1 MSKVAIWVTTI
12 LLLIYFVF
20 TSGLYYWASG
30 SNNTGRFIVPFSWS
44 LSAKEKG
51 FTPIATQSDMDCI
64 EWLLTDSEINIPII
78 CDSNGA
84 FLLSGWSPNF
94 YAYMGNSDGR
104 GVIQYIFNIHDDSPY
119 YIFLTDWNV
128 RNNKYTECSS
138 VGLRRHYP
146 YSIESIPNSK
156 NMVITFNHLIN
167 VFPPYQIIPQQY
179 FVREVYHS
187 GGAYIYLKE
196 ASQW

>member
-1 MSKVAIWVTTI
+1 MNKVAIWITTI

-30 SNNTGRFIVPFSWS
+30 SDETGSFIVPFSWS
-44 LSAKEKG
+44 LSAREKG
-51 FTPIATQSDMDCI
+51 FTPIATQGDMDCI
-64 EWLLTDSEINIPII
+64 RWLLTDSSMNIPIA

-84 FLLSGWSPNF
+84 FLLSGWSRNF
-94 YAYMGNSDGR
+94 YDYIGNGANR
-104 GVIQYIFNIHDDSPY
+104 GVIQDIFKIDDSSRC

-128 RNNKYTECSS
+128 RNSKYTECSS

-146 YSIESIPNSK
+146 YIIEKMPNSGYE
-156 NMVITFNHLIN
+156 VITLNHLIN
-167 VFPPYQIIPQQY
+167 VFPPYNIIPQQY
-179 FVREVYHS
+179 VVREVYHS

>member
-1 MSKVAIWVTTI
+1 MNKVAIWITTA
-12 LLLIYFVF
+12 LLLIYFIF

-30 SNNTGRFIVPFSWS
+30 SDETGSFIVPFSWS
-44 LSAKEKG
+44 LSAREKG
-51 FTPIATQSDMDCI
+51 FTPIATQGDMDCI
-64 EWLLTDSEINIPII
+64 RWLLVDSNLSIPIAG
-78 CDSNGA
+78 DSNGV
-84 FLLSGWSPNF
+84 FLLSGWSGNF
-94 YAYMGNSDGR
+94 YAYTGNSANR
-104 GVIQYIFNIHDDSPY
+104 GVIHNIFNIADAYPC

-146 YSIESIPNSK
+146 YSIEKMPNSGYE
-156 NMVITFNHLIN
+156 VITFNHLIN
-167 VFPPYQIIPQQY
+167 VFPPYQVIPQQY
-179 FVREVYHS
+179 VVREVYHS